1 MRVKRLLALLF
12 VCALSAGL
20 RSIDSAGASSQGR
33 KIDFNRDIRPILA
46 DKCLA
51 CHGPD
56 APNRRIRLR
65 LDSEAGARADLGG
78 GRRAIVPGRPEESAL
93 IHRVGEKDDA
103 MRMPPVSTGKSL
115 TPAEIELLAEWIRQG
130 AAFQTHWA
138 FLPPVRP
145 ALPAVRDKAW
155 PRNPIDHFVLA
166 RLEAEGLRPAPEAD
180 RAALLRRVTLDLTG
194 LPPTPEELD
203 AFLRDRAPDA
213 YEKVVDRLLASPRY
227 GERMAFRWLD
237 AARYADTNGYQID
250 GERSMW
256 RWRDWVIEAFNR
268 NLSFD
273 QFVIEQLAGD
283 LLPQPTMEQRIATGF
298 NRNHRM
304 NAEDGIVP
312 EEYFVEYIVD
322 RVDTTST
329 VFLGLTMGCARCHNH
344 KFDPIPTHDY
354 YSLFTIFANTR
365 EPEELPLLDA
375 RAAADNRHTRALDE
389 ERRRIEEEIA
399 KLREKRFPE
408 LKALYRTA
416 PEIARLLVA
425 VWESR
430 NLKTEAELQKF
441 AREKDVNAFLLPR
454 WRATVNEGPIWAVW
468 RGLAAIP
475 EEKFAAAAAAEAIAA
490 AAGASNPRVLEA
502 FRTPPATLREAAEIY
517 GKLLASF
524 DRPAPCADPHE
535 EALRLALHGE
545 GAPTNVGFG
554 EYEKIMLSTDRQNE
568 NGKRRR
574 LETMLLALAYE
585 GAPPRAQSVEDV
597 PEPQPGHVLRRGNPA
612 NRGEEVKPQFLR
624 ILAGDARRPF
634 ADGSGR
640 LDLARAI
647 ADSKNPLTARVI
659 VNRVWQHH
667 FGAGIVRTPSDFGTR
682 GERPT
687 HPELLDHLARGFI
700 DGGWSL
706 KALHRRIMLSRAYR
720 QSSSPEAGGGR
731 NAAEIDPENRLLW
744 KMNRRRL
751 DFEELRDSLLA
762 AGGGLDRRLGGLPE
776 SAIAWPYGRRR
787 TLYSFI
793 DRALVPNDF
802 RIFDFA
808 SPDAHSP
815 QRHLTTV
822 PQQALL
828 MMNSPFVISQAQA
841 LLARPEIAGERDAR
855 RRVQRLYR
863 LLFGRAPAAEELAAG
878 LAFVRDEANDAGLL
892 SPAEEARAR
901 AWSYGTGDAAG
912 AFTPYSHFLGG
923 AWRSSAMPGDPRT
936 PTHFL
941 AAHGGFASEE
951 KGKALIRRWTAPFDG
966 RVSIRGVFEQRFDNG
981 CRKCDGLPA
990 RIRASRAGS
999 LGAWTGKQGAIET
1012 NLDDIRVARGET
1024 IDLLVEAARTQEF
1037 KGTVAIRRLD
1047 GPAEEWDSARDF
1059 RHPAAGRMT
1068 AWERYAQVLLASAE
1082 FMMID

>member
-1 MRVKRLLALLF
+1 MRRRVTFTALLSCLALFSL
-12 VCALSAGL
+12 AHLPRAGAQQAGDPIKPEH
-20 RSIDSAGASSQGR
+20 RSFWSFQPIGDPPVPSVRGAAGNSID
-33 KIDFNRDIRPILA
+33 
-46 DKCLA
+46 
-51 CHGPD
+51 
-56 APNRRIRLR
+56 
-65 LDSEAGARADLGG
+65 
-78 GRRAIVPGRPEESAL
+78 
-93 IHRVGEKDDA
+93 
-103 MRMPPVSTGKSL
+103 
-115 TPAEIELLAEWIRQG
+115 
-130 AAFQTHWA
+130 A
-138 FLPPVRP
+138 FLLV
-145 ALPAVRDKAW
+145 
-155 PRNPIDHFVLA
+155 
-166 RLEAEGLRPAPEAD
+166 RLEAAGLTFRAEAD
-180 RAALLRRVTLDLTG
+180 RRTLLRRATYDLTG
-194 LPPTPEELD
+194 LPPTPEETA
-203 AFLRDRAPDA
+203 AFLADRSPNAF
-213 YEKVVDRLLASPRY
+213 EKVVDRLLASPHY
-227 GERMAFRWLD
+227 GERWARHWLD
-237 AARYADTNGYQID
+237 LARYSDTVGLVDAGRNLQAWYPYAYTY
-250 GERSMW
+250 
-256 RWRDWVIEAFNR
+256 RDWVVQALNEDMPYDRFVMQQLAADRLPGNEPR
-268 NLSFD
+268 NLAA
-273 QFVIEQLAGD
+273 L
-283 LLPQPTMEQRIATGF
+283 GF
-298 NRNHRM
+298 LSLTRGGLGVTR
-304 NAEDGIVP
+304 
-312 EEYFVEYIVD
+312 EEKLDDKIDVVS
-322 RVDTTST
+322 RGL
-329 VFLGLTMGCARCHNH
+329 LGLTVSCARCHNH
-344 KFDPIPTHDY
+344 KFDPIPTRDY